1 MAPSFLYRSFTTK
14 QGQTMKWQ
22 PIIAGVDGSAESL
35 RAASLAWR
43 IARAADTRCVLV
55 HAVPELW
62 VPGGLSPLVN
72 SPEAFDMLVAEMRQ
86 HIAKEVG
93 SEIPEAIR
101 HSLVARPGRPGVV
114 LDLVAR
120 ELEAGLVVV
129 GGRHHGALARGLG
142 GSTAHHLVRTSP
154 APVLVVEASGRAP
167 RRVLV
172 ATDLSAAASAT
183 LSTAARYAELF
194 DAQIRIVHVVE
205 PAKFPTV
212 VPLSLDMS
220 AFEERSR
227 AEFERLVEV
236 ELSRVQSDD
245 RVVRRGRADEEIAE
259 EAVAWRADLVV
270 LGSHG
275 KGWIDRLL
283 IGSTTERLL
292 NRLPTSLLV
301 VPINRPAQR
310 RSEPARPRSRRARRG
325 RVII

>member
-1 MAPSFLYRSFTTK
+1 
-14 QGQTMKWQ
+14 MKWQ
-22 PIIAGVDGSAESL
+22 PVIAGVDGSAESL

-72 SPEAFDMLVAEMRQ
+72 SPEAFDMIVAEMRQ
-86 HIAKEVG
+86 YIAKEVA
-93 SEIPEAIR
+93 SEIPEAIL

-114 LDLVAR
+114 LDQVAR
-120 ELEAGLVVV
+120 ELGAGLVVV

-154 APVLVVEASGRAP
+154 APVLVVEASRAP
-167 RRVLV
+167 QRVLV
-172 ATDLSAAASAT
+172 ATDLSVTASAT

-194 DAQIRIVHVVE
+194 DAQIRVVHVVE

-227 AEFERLVEV
+227 AEFEWLVEV
-236 ELSRVQSDD
+236 ELSRVPSDD

-259 EAVAWRADLVV
+259 EAVAWRADLLV

-283 IGSTTERLL
+283 IGSTTERLV

-310 RSEPARPRSRRARRG
+310 RPEPARAPSRRARRG
-325 RVII
+325 KVVI